1 MAPSLVI
8 LCKTEINSFFS
19 TILCSSEFA
28 SMSCFNCKNYFC
40 QGKLDWIAHF
50 LSPLDLRGEKR
61 RGRDVF
67 EAEQWKEERAGPSWL
82 HRGDLN
88 LAAQT
93 TLLQPPQGHT
103 HLQTIIATP
112 PHMILQQNTSPSF
125 SNWSAQRNSEIWNND
140 PVQTHSFLSV
150 DSKPLLECSHA
161 ITLLLGRTWFL

>member
-1 MAPSLVI
+1 MRNSFSFYVHRIQSRSHGIISSKEVFGNKWHLLTVGDDNSHTHVRRKMAPSLVI

-67 EAEQWKEERAGPSWL
+67 EAEQWKEERAGPS
-82 HRGDLN
+82 
-88 LAAQT
+88 
-93 TLLQPPQGHT
+93 
-103 HLQTIIATP
+103 
-112 PHMILQQNTSPSF
+112 
-125 SNWSAQRNSEIWNND
+125 
-140 PVQTHSFLSV
+140 
-150 DSKPLLECSHA
+150 
-161 ITLLLGRTWFL
+161 